1 MARARDH
8 AAEYAA
14 LKARAQA
21 AGLSTRAYRRAR
33 KQAPETYYS
42 PRAQKTVARR
52 IQAGEEPS
60 SARTFGDKRS
70 KEVLRLA
77 LLARGADPT
86 TIDKVVALRVKHST
100 PDQRSQLTRVYRD
113 YRDWKNGPTGDRLW
127 LDSDVYDDIGFLL
140 WYKDA

>member
-1 MARARDH
+1 MARVRDH
-8 AAEYAA
+8 AKEYAA

-86 TIDKVVALRVKHST
+86 TINKVVALRVKHST
-100 PDQRSQLTRVYRD
+100 PDQRAQLTRVYRD
-113 YRDWKNGPTGDRLW
+113 WENDPTEDRLW
-127 LDSDVYDDIGFLL
+127 LNSDVYDDIGFLL

>member
-1 MARARDH
+1 MARVRDH
-8 AAEYAA
+8 AKEYAA

-100 PDQRSQLTRVYRD
+100 PDQRAQLTRVYRD
-113 YRDWKNGPTGDRLW
+113 WENDPTEDRLW
-127 LDSDVYDDIGFLL
+127 LDSDAYDDIGFLL

>member
-1 MARARDH
+1 MARVRDH
-8 AAEYAA
+8 AKEYAA

-77 LLARGADPT
+77 LLARGADPA

-100 PDQRSQLTRVYRD
+100 PDQRAQLTRVYRD
-113 YRDWKNGPTGDRLW
+113 WENDPTEDRLW

>member
-1 MARARDH
+1 MARVRDH
-8 AAEYAA
+8 AKEYAA

-21 AGLSTRAYRRAR
+21 AGLSTRAYRRTR

-100 PDQRSQLTRVYRD
+100 PDQRAQLTRVYRD
-113 YRDWKNGPTGDRLW
+113 WENDPTEDRLW

>member
-1 MARARDH
+1 MARVRDH
-8 AAEYAA
+8 AKEYAA

-42 PRAQKTVARR
+42 LRAQKTVARR

-86 TIDKVVALRVKHST
+86 TIDKVVALRIKHST
-100 PDQRSQLTRVYRD
+100 PDQRAQLTRVYRD
-113 YRDWKNGPTGDRLW
+113 WENDPTEDRLW

>member
-1 MARARDH
+1 MARVRDH
-8 AAEYAA
+8 AKEYAA

-100 PDQRSQLTRVYRD
+100 PDQRAQLTRVYRD
-113 YRDWKNGPTGDRLW
+113 WENDPTEDRLW

>member
-1 MARARDH
+1 MARVRDH
-8 AAEYAA
+8 AKEYAA

-60 SARTFGDKRS
+60 SARTFGNKRS

-77 LLARGADPT
+77 LLARGADPA

-100 PDQRSQLTRVYRD
+100 PDQRAQLTRVYRD
-113 YRDWKNGPTGDRLW
+113 WENDPTEDRLW

>member
-1 MARARDH
+1 MARVRDH
-8 AAEYAA
+8 AKEYAA

-100 PDQRSQLTRVYRD
+100 PDQRAQLARVYRD
-113 YRDWKNGPTGDRLW
+113 WEDDPTEDRLW

>member
-1 MARARDH
+1 MARVRDH
-8 AAEYAA
+8 AKEYAA

-100 PDQRSQLTRVYRD
+100 PDQRAQLTRVYRD
-113 YRDWKNGPTGDRLW
+113 WENDPTEDRLW

-140 WYKDA
+140 WYKVA

>member
-1 MARARDH
+1 MARVRDH
-8 AAEYAA
+8 AKEYAA

-60 SARTFGDKRS
+60 STRTFGDKRS

-100 PDQRSQLTRVYRD
+100 PDQRAQLTRVYL
-113 YRDWKNGPTGDRLW
+113 DWENDPTEDRLW

>member
-1 MARARDH
+1 MARVRDH
-8 AAEYAA
+8 AKEYAA

-86 TIDKVVALRVKHST
+86 TIDKVVALRVIHST
-100 PDQRSQLTRVYRD
+100 PDQRAQLARVYRD
-113 YRDWKNGPTGDRLW
+113 WEDDPTEDHLW

>member
-1 MARARDH
+1 MARVRDH
-8 AAEYAA
+8 AKEYAA

-77 LLARGADPT
+77 LLARGADPA

-100 PDQRSQLTRVYRD
+100 PDQRAQLTRVYH
-113 YRDWKNGPTGDRLW
+113 DWEYDISGDRLW
-127 LDSDVYDDIGFLL
+127 LDNDVYDDIGYLL

>member
-1 MARARDH
+1 MARVRDH

-100 PDQRSQLTRVYRD
+100 PDQRAQLTRVYRD
-113 YRDWKNGPTGDRLW
+113 WENDPTEDRLW

>member
-1 MARARDH
+1 MARVRDH
-8 AAEYAA
+8 AKEYAA

-86 TIDKVVALRVKHST
+86 TIDKVVALRIKHST
-100 PDQRSQLTRVYRD
+100 PDQRAQLTRVYRD
-113 YRDWKNGPTGDRLW
+113 WENDPTEDRLW

>member
-1 MARARDH
+1 MARVRDH
-8 AAEYAA
+8 AKEYAA

-77 LLARGADPT
+77 LLARGSDPA

-100 PDQRSQLTRVYRD
+100 PDQRAQLTRVYRD
-113 YRDWKNGPTGDRLW
+113 WENDPTEDRLW

>member
-1 MARARDH
+1 MARVRDH
-8 AAEYAA
+8 AKEYAA

-100 PDQRSQLTRVYRD
+100 PDQRAQLTRVYRD
-113 YRDWKNGPTGDRLW
+113 WENDPTEDRLW
-127 LDSDVYDDIGFLL
+127 LDSDMYDDIGFLL

>member
-1 MARARDH
+1 MARVRDH
-8 AAEYAA
+8 AKEYAA

-86 TIDKVVALRVKHST
+86 TIDKVAALRVKHST
-100 PDQRSQLTRVYRD
+100 PDQRAQLTRVYRD
-113 YRDWKNGPTGDRLW
+113 WENDPTEDRLW